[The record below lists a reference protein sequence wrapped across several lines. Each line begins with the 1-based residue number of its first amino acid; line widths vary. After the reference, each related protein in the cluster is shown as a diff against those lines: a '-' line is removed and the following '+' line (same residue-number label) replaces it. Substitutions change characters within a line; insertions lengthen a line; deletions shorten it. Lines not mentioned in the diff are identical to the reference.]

1 MEQTLYL
8 LDGGNV
14 LLHAIGCGQVD
25 HTGGVGLNDLV
36 AFSIA
41 EDSRHGGEIVL
52 DRTLPDGLA
61 SAILSLAELGEHIF
75 NGQRTQLA

>member
-41 EDSRHGGEIVL
+41 EDSRHGGEI
-52 DRTLPDGLA
+52 
-61 SAILSLAELGEHIF
+61 SALI
-75 NGQRTQLA
+75 